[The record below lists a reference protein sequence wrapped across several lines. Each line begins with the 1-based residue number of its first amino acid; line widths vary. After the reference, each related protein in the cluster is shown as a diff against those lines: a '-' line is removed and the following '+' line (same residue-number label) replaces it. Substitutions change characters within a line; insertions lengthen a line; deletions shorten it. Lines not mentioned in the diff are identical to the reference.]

1 MAHALSRLSNDGG
14 ESGRGRRQ
22 AEYGWFPRICD
33 DCLKTGDK
41 DNPRRARIPPG
52 LLLCEN
58 CGKTMSVANCL
69 KTRGDKM
76 LIGYLRVSK
85 ASDDEARN
93 AGTQRGVLEAAGCE
107 EIFEDIGISGGASN
121 RPGWTACQRHA
132 RQGDTIIVTHLDR
145 LSRDVVDGLGAIEEL
160 AQRGVWVRVLD
171 LGIGTDESGPTGRLT
186 LTIMLAI
193 AQWFRETTAER
204 IREGLARALAEG
216 RKGGRPPALTD
227 RQAADV
233 RRRLEDGES
242 VNSIAKLYGLKSRNP
257 VSRLRDLMQGDGCK
271 RRS

>member
-1 MAHALSRLSNDGG
+1 
-14 ESGRGRRQ
+14 
-22 AEYGWFPRICD
+22 
-33 DCLKTGDK
+33 
-41 DNPRRARIPPG
+41 
-52 LLLCEN
+52 
-58 CGKTMSVANCL
+58 
-69 KTRGDKM
+69 M

-132 RQGDTIIVTHLDR
+132 RRGDTIIVTHLDR
-145 LSRDVVDGLGAIEEL
+145 LSRDVVDGLGAIEAL

-171 LGIGTDESGPTGRLT
+171 LGIGTDNSGPTGRLT

-216 RKGGRPPALTD
+216 RKGGAPTRVDVPPGGGCAAPARRWRERQLH
-227 RQAADV
+227 RQAVWIEVSQPGVSHPGFDAGWWIGQDSDHGYMAASLPSRQD
-233 RRRLEDGES
+233 RRQDPTEP
-242 VNSIAKLYGLKSRNP
+242 I
-257 VSRLRDLMQGDGCK
+257 
-271 RRS
+271 